1 MKNPKVLVCPLDW
14 GLGHATRCIPIIRHL
29 KESGAEVIIASDG
42 PQLTLLREEF
52 PDLEYILLP
61 GYKMTYNRF
70 VPIAFKVLTE
80 VPRLFLKITR
90 ENKLLK
96 SIIKEK
102 DIDVVI
108 SDNRYGLW
116 NKNVYSVLITHQVN
130 IIVPPTLKIAG
141 QWLHSLTH
149 KYIRRFDE
157 CWIPDFEGKQN
168 LSGDLSHG
176 TNIPSN
182 CKYIGILSR
191 FDRSATISSPERR
204 YEIIAI
210 VSGPET
216 QRTTFEEKLLA
227 QLPVNDKSCLLIR
240 GIPGNTKIKTLRRSL
255 DVADHLTS
263 DELEGI
269 LRSGPM
275 VICRAGYSTLMDI
288 AFSGNKA
295 ILVPTPGQTEQEYL
309 AANLSK
315 AGIFYT
321 TSQKRMNLPDA
332 FSKASLLSGIQLSN
346 EKTGYKTVLNELL
359 NKFRQ

>member
-29 KESGAEVIIASDG
+29 KESGAQVIIASDG

-52 PDLEYILLP
+52 PDLEYILLL

-70 VPIAFKVLTE
+70 MPIAFKVLTE
-80 VPRLFLKITR
+80 VPRLFFKVAN

-96 SIIKEK
+96 TIIKENN
-102 DIDVVI
+102 IGVVI

-116 NKNVYSVLITHQVN
+116 NKNVYSIIITHQVN
-130 IIVPPTLKIAG
+130 IIVPPSLKFTG
-141 QWLHSLTH
+141 HLLHRITH
-149 KYIRRFDE
+149 KYISRFDE
-157 CWIPDFEGKQN
+157 CWVPDFEGDQN
-168 LSGDLSHG
+168 LSGKLSHG
-176 TNIPSN
+176 TDLPSN
-182 CKYIGILSR
+182 CKYIGLLSR
-191 FDRSATISSPERR
+191 FDRSALRPAPERR

-216 QRTTFEEKLLA
+216 QRTIFEEKLLA
-227 QLPVNDKSCLLIR
+227 QLPVEDKPCLLIR
-240 GIPGNTKIKTLRRSL
+240 GIPGDTRIRTLRRSV
-255 DVADHLTS
+255 DVADHLS
-263 DELEGI
+263 SNELESI

-309 AANLSK
+309 AANLAES
-315 AGIFYT
+315 GIFYT
-321 TSQKRMNLPDA
+321 TSQKQMNLSSA
-332 FSKASLLSGIQLSN
+332 FSKASLLPGIQPPN
-346 EKTGYKTVLNELL
+346 EESSYKTVINELL

>member
-29 KESGAEVIIASDG
+29 KESGAQVIIASDG

-52 PDLEYILLP
+52 PDLEFVTLP

-80 VPRLFLKITR
+80 IPRLFIKVAN

-96 SIIKEK
+96 TIIKDHNI
-102 DIDVVI
+102 DIVI

-116 NKNVYSVLITHQVN
+116 NKNVYSIIITHQIN
-130 IIVPPTLKIAG
+130 IIVPPILKFTG
-141 QWLHSLTH
+141 QLLHRITH
-149 KYIRRFDE
+149 KYIRRFNE
-157 CWIPDFEGKQN
+157 CWIPDFGGKQN

-176 TNIPSN
+176 TSIPSN
-182 CKYIGILSR
+182 CKYIGLLSR
-191 FDRSATISSPERR
+191 FDRSALRSTPERR

-216 QRTTFEEKLLA
+216 QRTIFEEKLLA

-240 GIPGNTKIKTLRRSL
+240 GIPGDTRIKTLRRSL
-255 DVADHLTS
+255 DVADHLSS
-263 DELEGI
+263 DELEAI

-295 ILVPTPGQTEQEYL
+295 ILVPTPGQTEQEFL
-309 AANLSK
+309 AANLSD
-315 AGIFYT
+315 AGVFYT
-321 TSQKRMNLPDA
+321 TSQKQMNLSTA
-332 FSKASLLSGIQLSN
+332 FSKASLLPGIQPPK
-346 EKTGYKTVLNELL
+346 EKSCYKTVLNELL
-359 NKFRQ
+359 NKFSQ